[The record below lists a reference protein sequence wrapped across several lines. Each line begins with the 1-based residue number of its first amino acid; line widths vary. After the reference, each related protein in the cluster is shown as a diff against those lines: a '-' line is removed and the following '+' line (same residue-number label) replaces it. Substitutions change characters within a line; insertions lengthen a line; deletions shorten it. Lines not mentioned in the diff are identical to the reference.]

1 MYVYMYICIPT
12 LFYDSGFV
20 FHIVCF
26 TVYGPLVRHWTMR
39 YEAKHNHL
47 KKLAQ
52 NIGNFINIAWTLSTH
67 HQYWQ
72 CYKWQE
78 GDLMDD
84 EPEIGPGIY
93 MCMCIMLCCV
103 SVFVQCTYLHAT

>member
-1 MYVYMYICIPT
+1 M
-12 LFYDSGFV
+12 
-20 FHIVCF
+20 IVHCLKC
-26 TVYGPLVRHWTMR
+26 VHRYGPLVRHWTMR

-52 NIGNFINIAWTLSTH
+52 NVGNFINIAWILATC

-72 CYKWQE
+72 CSKWQE

-84 EPEIGPGIY
+84 EPQIGPGMGEACKEVSIQ
-93 MCMCIMLCCV
+93 MC
-103 SVFVQCTYLHAT
+103 T

>member
-1 MYVYMYICIPT
+1 MTVALCFM
-12 LFYDSGFV
+12 FV
-20 FHIVCF
+20 LLYR
-26 TVYGPLVRHWTMR
+26 YGPLVRHWTMR

-52 NIGNFINIAWTLSTH
+52 NIGNFINIAWTLSTR

-93 MCMCIMLCCV
+93 MCTCIMCCV
-103 SVFVQCTYLHAT
+103 CTTYMSTCYIAL

>member
-1 MYVYMYICIPT
+1 
-12 LFYDSGFV
+12 
-20 FHIVCF
+20 
-26 TVYGPLVRHWTMR
+26 MR

-52 NIGNFINIAWTLSTH
+52 NIGNFINIAWTLASR

-78 GDLMDD
+78 GDVMDD
-84 EPEIGPGIY
+84 EPEIGPGTYTVVRIPDEYPRALKHNSHIVLRIY
-93 MCMCIMLCCV
+93 GIY
-103 SVFVQCTYLHAT
+103 YLKYFRTA

>member
-1 MYVYMYICIPT
+1 MSYMYMHVTCVCIRR
-12 LFYDSGFV
+12 
-20 FHIVCF
+20 
-26 TVYGPLVRHWTMR
+26 YGPLVRHWTMR

-52 NIGNFINIAWTLSTH
+52 NIGNFINIALTLASR

-78 GDLMDD
+78 GDVMDD
-84 EPEIGPGIY
+84 EPEIGPGNVIY
-93 MCMCIMLCCV
+93 NVMYCSGLIISTTM
-103 SVFVQCTYLHAT
+103 